1 MLIYINLLQRELHRG
16 WGSFLKKCT
25 NISSSVQGWDHLQ
38 HELFFLSFPPLGRP
52 WPIRILAVGR
62 SSTSFCAFLEL
73 KTRSVIARN
82 ISSTL
87 IFSFADV
94 SNSWMP
100 IWVAKRPA
108 SSRKTTLRS
117 GSSHL
122 LPTKTRATSSQFW
135 LISCNHLQKYQV
147 Y

>member
-1 MLIYINLLQRELHRG
+1 MHKYLQYNN
-16 WGSFLKKCT
+16 S
-25 NISSSVQGWDHLQ
+25 NNHLQ

-52 WPIRILAVGR
+52 WPIRIFCCPGR
-62 SSTSFCAFLEL
+62 SKTSFCAFLEL

-87 IFSFADV
+87 IFSFAEV
-94 SNSWMP
+94 SKSWMP

-108 SSRKTTLRS
+108 SSRKTTRRS

-122 LPTKTRATSSQFW
+122 LPTNTRATSSQFW
-135 LISCNHLQKYQV
+135 LISCNHLKLWVNELVSSERSERVLQNLKNRPKD
-147 Y
+147 